1 MRASNF
7 AECPC
12 ASEGLLVAAFVNP
25 RWSPAWGGGR
35 ASGPSGL
42 GSLAGQRRSVLLLRV
57 VVVAPLVPGGL
68 AARVALKAGVL
79 Q

>member
-1 MRASNF
+1 MRASNS
-7 AECPC
+7 AECLC
-12 ASEGLLVAAFVNP
+12 ASEGLLFVAFVSP
-25 RWSPAWGGGR
+25 LWSPAWGGGC

-42 GSLAGQRRSVLLLRV
+42 GSLAGQRRSVLLPRV
-57 VVVAPLVPGGL
+57 VVVAPLAPGGL